1 MTCYA
6 AEDGAQQT
14 SFGSDLATSK
24 AKTQAGY
31 AIVAKI
37 IKLKEREKKERSNE
51 AEVKLAD
58 RSRNHFIR
66 YSFALEP
73 R

>member
-31 AIVAKI
+31 AIVS
-37 IKLKEREKKERSNE
+37 LLNTQYKKT
-51 AEVKLAD
+51 AD
-58 RSRNHFIR
+58 MRG
-66 YSFALEP
+66 
-73 R
+73 